1 MPPTAPPE
9 FLRYSPADIVQMGR
23 ERGTA
28 PEQIAQAV
36 TKHRDNLTAYGMQ
49 TYGERFNAAL
59 PRLQEETNTALEEL
73 KPGFGLGDTLSGI
86 GSMLGGLP
94 TTVPAAYYGVTEGF
108 TRPDQYSPEA
118 RAAFDANAAYQQRM
132 QQESQQR
139 LERGEATSTGDAFR
153 SAGPSLGGT
162 VGSMAAAIPAGMT
175 AGALAGSFIEPGGG
189 TVGGGLVGAA
199 ASGLAAA
206 AGAGTVAYRM
216 AGQQFLNDAFTAL
229 QQQRGGQMSEAEKQQ
244 AYNELLPL
252 AENSALWE
260 AGPEAI
266 GNAVSLGTAKIV
278 FGLGKPLLTNLA
290 KTALGKAGVKVGTIA
305 GSQAV
310 ELGGETATAL
320 GQGVTQAQAEAY
332 ARGDANW
339 RQARS
344 AYDRPGGTLQALKD
358 IAPATLALGATTLGA
373 GGVAKLATLP
383 FQKPNDNVSPN
394 QTPAPSGSPQAP
406 GTTPATAAMAGGAGA
421 VPSTLSRIAQESL
434 VPDLPEFT
442 GELTAEDVQDL
453 ERVGQTMSD
462 PSTTPPAQTFTGSN
476 VQMGTEMPVPSPTA
490 NAGAGT
496 GAMGRVPAF
505 ADDPLTAPVTESGDV
520 INDLRIPRSPA
531 AIAESQR
538 LENERQSQIARLRMI
553 DNKAQGMP
561 LIPDSPRG
569 DKDILDFANEN
580 PIYLPPGFSKERNLP
595 EYEKLKEAKLPAY
608 WRQFVASSKHG
619 GNPEQVAQRAFEAG
633 LISEPDAGLYLDA
646 VREGIDSRQQ
656 YRVDFAAREKALET
670 EEKQVIDFEK
680 TQQTLRRKDKERV
693 RFEDIAPGDEMTI
706 DGEQAVV
713 RNIEYTE
720 DGYLTNVVIE
730 DGKRFGLMQ
739 FDPQTRSGLFVDEF
753 TPKEREP
760 SGTAE
765 EPLFSRAAPRMD
777 FSGLMQ
783 NAQAV
788 ASGQQAPQTSAAL
801 AGMFAAPT
809 PEAPAGAR
817 PAGNGGARGVQR
829 FFPSSLPPTP
839 TLPPSQTQ
847 TQGGG
852 GGVRGGEGLRAAY
865 REATRG
871 SGTQMATL
879 SSVYAQARLLQ
890 PGLTPEAFL
899 AQVQEGYN
907 NGTLYLEG
915 AGSQQE
921 AAAAGLSLPGTNVG
935 TAVRMMPVPD
945 SGNPASSIQQPAS
958 SLASPAELAA
968 NQKANEAILQS
979 LGLPTKKGTRVWGAA
994 KIKAALAKLSTD
1006 ERYPATTRAMARE
1019 LSKLSL
1025 DNLLLKIEADARL
1038 NWAGLY
1044 QPFTD
1049 GRGEL
1054 SLNTRTMGRG
1064 DLDIGITLVHEALHH
1079 ATYRNLRSPRTARQ
1093 KQAKADL
1100 EALFK
1105 RAKAALAVNG
1115 RLSQFDYELS
1125 NTDEFITGL
1134 FTRAD
1139 FQAALAD
1146 IPADAAPQTLGQRVR
1161 SVLDEIFRVLAE
1173 LVTSKAVPPGSV
1185 LEASMAATLRLM
1197 EDGRT
1202 VAEMD
1207 MAALKR
1213 PVEKPRGKAK
1223 IKDARNEFMG
1233 QPSWQSFRDAIGV
1246 IDPGSIQKAGVP
1258 TVESSTRTKDAELTA
1273 LWRSGYQSAPN
1284 AVETWRGGEHT
1295 LELKGPRVMKQ
1306 THPETFGAQY
1316 DPTTPEILQWGTP
1329 LRYLQRWRLFNEL
1342 FPGADVRFEGV
1353 VMHPNGTLS
1362 LKISQPVLQGTK
1374 PEADEIAAVLTKD
1387 GWQKMAL
1394 NTWRKG
1400 DLLMTDTKPDNFF
1413 KLADGLIV
1421 PVDVV
1426 LQEGMAEAPLMNPAQ
1441 PEMRESRSAFVRPE
1455 QADRMKPVQGNDL
1468 MLAEAAQ
1475 WLAGVDDATAVQ
1487 QLETGRAPEGLR
1499 SDHLP
1504 ALAERTMQRLVQTM
1518 ASDKE
1523 LVRLRAEALLDRAG
1537 LALQNIIND
1546 QAGRGLQQVGAA
1558 NARLLP
1564 IAPILAVKR
1573 ILVQRA
1579 EVVMDKRFEGGAEG
1593 AVEKVKVIL
1602 QKADTQASTEVAQ
1615 AVQDTV
1621 EMAPPVD
1628 PAAARAAVNAI
1639 TQTARTYFGG
1649 TLPPRVK
1656 ILHQEQAEWDA
1667 RMNGNVLELNA
1678 AALETS
1684 QVVGK
1689 IEHEIGH
1696 LLFQDPAMRQQF
1708 DALWNSL
1715 DVNERAQIENITA
1728 ALYDAANRNE
1738 EASVRALDT
1747 VRQMVEAK
1755 NPGLWQRFVTWL
1767 RQAWER
1773 LTGRLPRDPRRLAA
1787 VMIETGV
1794 ARLKGVEG
1802 NQTEVRES
1810 RRSDLLKVNSPQLAR
1825 LLNSL
1830 RVKVAPGLKW
1840 RDIFTDMPATQLE
1853 RQREI
1858 YKRLMQHKALVKLS
1872 ANERLQLTN
1881 ELDKAWQR
1889 ARKKVFDKE
1898 LEKAGV
1904 LGEKD
1909 ASDRKKA
1916 KAVLPKMLRMI
1927 NLGMFDSAAWRDA
1940 VAPQYG
1946 LRVLTSADTAQLR
1959 TLAEAAW
1966 KLPEG
1971 VIRNQKLRDLLNAI
1985 QKKTGASW
1993 IEVLNSYWTAAV
2005 LSGLR
2010 TQFDTWLAAMNG
2022 MGTNLMQIGGLV
2034 ARGQGRAAID
2044 AHAQWWRGLFEGV
2057 RESGQILFKG
2067 DTSYLKRFGADLKK
2081 ALEGE
2086 TSVTPVPLGE
2096 NLWKNGNTFQKY
2108 GLAPVMMFTGR
2119 LMAAADHINNTAT
2132 TQGAIAVARAL
2143 HPELYQGKVGF
2154 TETERADA
2162 RTQALREVT
2171 GGSEPKTGQERA
2183 TVSART
2189 REILNG
2195 TVKPTDYAAASEIGD
2210 MAAYQNDPTGL
2221 FGVVYSAMK
2230 QGLGSIQRKLGDYA
2244 EDLTANRF
2252 TRVISGMMAGSLH
2265 GITGTRFMRFGANFG
2280 ADLTRYIPGSYVLG
2294 KAGFYGRDVSRMQQ
2308 ELLLGKNIVGLML
2321 ASTLAAVFLNSDDE
2335 DEGWQIEGDWSTLN
2349 PQQAKERMAAGYER
2363 LTMWKRDGDQVRR
2376 VSYKQWPT
2384 MGLFA
2389 VVGGMLD
2396 EKRHKP
2402 ASWAQHGTAGH
2413 LLRGV
2418 ATGYTQVKN
2427 VSAVRNLVELFGEPT
2442 FSADAVSG
2450 TIEKMTKIGTNFAG
2464 GFMPTLI
2471 KDAETWT
2478 DPRNFKPEGT
2488 SELMLRS
2495 MPIARKF
2502 VNDGRPQLNL
2512 LGEEVKLQRA
2522 PWSRTYTSVESGEAH
2537 RVLGALLA
2545 RGLALPMPS
2554 DQVTVFK
2561 DNVRVPLETLGRDA
2575 VWKYEKAV
2583 GQGYK
2588 EWLYLEGSDLLK
2600 LPAQEA
2606 DARIKARAE
2615 AIKARAKAQ
2624 VLR

>member
-1 MPPTAPPE
+1 VDVAPLVPGLE
-9 FLRYSPADIVQMGR
+9 EDTGA
-23 ERGTA
+23 
-28 PEQIAQAV
+28 
-36 TKHRDNLTAYGMQ
+36 LTAQ
-49 TYGERFNAAL
+49 
-59 PRLQEETNTALEEL
+59 
-73 KPGFGLGDTLSGI
+73 
-86 GSMLGGLP
+86 
-94 TTVPAAYYGVTEGF
+94 
-108 TRPDQYSPEA
+108 
-118 RAAFDANAAYQQRM
+118 
-132 QQESQQR
+132 
-139 LERGEATSTGDAFR
+139 
-153 SAGPSLGGT
+153 
-162 VGSMAAAIPAGMT
+162 
-175 AGALAGSFIEPGGG
+175 
-189 TVGGGLVGAA
+189 
-199 ASGLAAA
+199 
-206 AGAGTVAYRM
+206 
-216 AGQQFLNDAFTAL
+216 
-229 QQQRGGQMSEAEKQQ
+229 
-244 AYNELLPL
+244 
-252 AENSALWE
+252 
-260 AGPEAI
+260 
-266 GNAVSLGTAKIV
+266 
-278 FGLGKPLLTNLA
+278 
-290 KTALGKAGVKVGTIA
+290 
-305 GSQAV
+305 
-310 ELGGETATAL
+310 
-320 GQGVTQAQAEAY
+320 
-332 ARGDANW
+332 
-339 RQARS
+339 
-344 AYDRPGGTLQALKD
+344 
-358 IAPATLALGATTLGA
+358 
-373 GGVAKLATLP
+373 
-383 FQKPNDNVSPN
+383 
-394 QTPAPSGSPQAP
+394 
-406 GTTPATAAMAGGAGA
+406 
-421 VPSTLSRIAQESL
+421 
-434 VPDLPEFT
+434 
-442 GELTAEDVQDL
+442 DVQDL
-453 ERVGQTMSD
+453 ERGRGGDNRTIGQGDNETIRQGD
-462 PSTTPPAQTFTGSN
+462 NQTGRQAILTNVPDAVTQPDNGPAQTITGSN
-476 VQMGTEMPVPSPTA
+476 VQTGTEMPVPPPTA
-490 NAGAGT
+490 DAGAGA
-496 GAMGRVPAF
+496 GATVPDAQGVGQ
-505 ADDPLTAPVTESGDV
+505 AMSDTPQVSPSPSLPVSE
-520 INDLRIPRSPA
+520 SPA
-531 AIAESQR
+531 PLMLPSRNFTGGLASQ
-538 LENERQSQIARLRMI
+538 LEGSAASLGRNAARGTRNPEPITNNSSLSSAYTQASRGSSSAMVPI
-553 DNKAQGMP
+553 SRVYEQAKAQNPALTVPQFLAEVQAADQRGEVLLEP
-561 LIPDSPRG
+561 FDSP
-569 DKDILDFANEN
+569 
-580 PIYLPPGFSKERNLP
+580 
-595 EYEKLKEAKLPAY
+595 
-608 WRQFVASSKHG
+608 
-619 GNPEQVAQRAFEAG
+619 AG
-633 LISEPDAGLYLDA
+633 LQAAG
-646 VREGIDSRQQ
+646 E
-656 YRVDFAAREKALET
+656 F
-670 EEKQVIDFEK
+670 
-680 TQQTLRRKDKERV
+680 
-693 RFEDIAPGDEMTI
+693 
-706 DGEQAVV
+706 VV
-713 RNIEYTE
+713 RN
-720 DGYLTNVVIE
+720 
-730 DGKRFGLMQ
+730 
-739 FDPQTRSGLFVDEF
+739 
-753 TPKEREP
+753 
-760 SGTAE
+760 
-765 EPLFSRAAPRMD
+765 
-777 FSGLMQ
+777 
-783 NAQAV
+783 
-788 ASGQQAPQTSAAL
+788 ASGVPSVNMAVPSPQ
-801 AGMFAAPT
+801 GMT
-809 PEAPAGAR
+809 NEEGR
-817 PAGNGGARGVQR
+817 RTN
-829 FFPSSLPPTP
+829 
-839 TLPPSQTQ
+839 
-847 TQGGG
+847 
-852 GGVRGGEGLRAAY
+852 GLRNPA
-865 REATRG
+865 ERG
-871 SGTQMATL
+871 SGAGINADESPAPVNPE
-879 SSVYAQARLLQ
+879 SSRA
-890 PGLTPEAFL
+890 
-899 AQVQEGYN
+899 EG
-907 NGTLYLEG
+907 GT
-915 AGSQQE
+915 
-921 AAAAGLSLPGTNVG
+921 
-935 TAVRMMPVPD
+935 
-945 SGNPASSIQQPAS
+945 
-958 SLASPAELAA
+958 LASPAELKAA
-968 NQKANEAILQS
+968 QKSNEAKLAA
-979 LGLPTKKGTRVWGAA
+979 LGLPVKPGTRIWAA
-994 KIKAALAKLSTD
+994 SKMRTALGKIAKDGS
-1006 ERYPATTRAMARE
+1006 YPATMRAMADLLTRVN
-1019 LSKLSL
+1019 L
-1025 DNLLLKIEADARL
+1025 DNLLLKVEADARL
-1038 NWAGLY
+1038 NFAGKY
-1044 QPFTD
+1044 QPYND
-1049 GRGEL
+1049 GRGEI
-1054 SLNTRTMGRG
+1054 SLNTRVTGRG
-1064 DLDIGITLVHEALHH
+1064 DTDIVQSLVHELLHH
-1079 ATYRNLRSPRTARQ
+1079 ATYRALRSPKNAVQ
-1093 KQAKADL
+1093 KGAIADL
-1100 EALFK
+1100 EALRK
-1105 RAKAALAVNG
+1105 RALAALSAQEQG
-1115 RLSQFDYELS
+1115 RQFDYELS
-1125 NTDEFITGL
+1125 NTDEFIAAL

-1139 FQAALAD
+1139 FQTALAG
-1146 IPADAAPQTLGQRVR
+1146 IPAESAPKSLTQRIR
-1161 SVLDEIFRVLAE
+1161 SVLDEIFRVLGE
-1173 LVTSKAVPPGSV
+1173 LVTGKKVEPGSV

-1197 EDGRT
+1197 EDGKPSLPSRLGNAVMMNGEGRMT
-1202 VAEMD
+1202 ND
-1207 MAALKR
+1207 GALQM
-1213 PVEKPRGKAK
+1213 PVEKAAAK
-1223 IKDARNEFMG
+1223 SKVNDDQGDYMG
-1233 QPSWQSFRDAIGV
+1233 QAGWQSFRDAIGV
-1246 IDPGSIQKAGVP
+1246 IDPRASANAGV
-1258 TVESSTRTKDAELTA
+1258 STLATSASTANAELTA
-1273 LWRSGYQSAPN
+1273 LWRSGYQAAPN
-1284 AVETWRGGEHT
+1284 TVDTVRGGEHT
-1295 LELKGPRVMKQ
+1295 LELKGKRYFKQ
-1306 THPETFGAQY
+1306 THPEKFGAVF
-1316 DPTTPEILQWGTP
+1316 DPATPEVLGWGTP
-1329 LRYLQRWRLFNEL
+1329 LQYLQRWRLFNEL

-1353 VMHPNGTLS
+1353 VMHPNGQVS

-1374 PEADEIAAVLTKD
+1374 PTAEEITEVLTQD
-1387 GWQKMAL
+1387 GWRKTSL

-1400 DLLMTDTKPDNFF
+1400 GLLMSDAKPDNFL

-1421 PVDVV
+1421 PVDLV
-1426 LQEGMAEAPLMNPAQ
+1426 LQEGMAEAPLMNPAAEQ
-1441 PEMRESRSAFVRPE
+1441 RENRSAFARPE
-1455 QADRMKPVQGNDL
+1455 QAARMYEVQGNDV
-1468 MLAEAAQ
+1468 MMTEAAQ
-1475 WLAGVDDATAVQ
+1475 WLAGVDNATAVQ
-1487 QLETGRAPEGLR
+1487 QLESGLPPAGLR
-1499 SDHLP
+1499 KDHLP
-1504 ALAERTMQRLVQTM
+1504 ALAEQTMQRLVQTM

-1523 LVRLRAEALLDRAG
+1523 LVRLQAEALLDRAG
-1537 LALQNIIND
+1537 IAWQDVINRE
-1546 QAGRGLQQVGAA
+1546 AGRGLQQVGAA

-1564 IAPILAVKR
+1564 IAPILATKR

-1593 AVEKVKVIL
+1593 AVEKVKGII

-1656 ILHQEQAEWDA
+1656 ILHQDQAEWDA

-1728 ALYDAANRNE
+1728 VLYDAANRNE
-1738 EASVRALDT
+1738 EASVRALDA

-1773 LTGRLPRDPRRLAA
+1773 LTGRLPGDPRRLAA

-1830 RVKVAPGLKW
+1830 RIKVAPGLKW

-1858 YKRLMQHKALVKLS
+1858 YKRLMQHQALQNLS
-1872 ANERLQLTN
+1872 AAERLQLTN

-1889 ARKKVFDKE
+1889 ERRKVFNKE

-1909 ASDRKKA
+1909 KTDRVKA

-2010 TQFDTWLAAMNG
+2010 TQFDTWMSAING

-2034 ARGQGRAAID
+2034 ARGRGRAAID

-2086 TSVTPVPLGE
+2086 TTVTPVLLGE
-2096 NLWKNGNTFQKY
+2096 NLWKNGNTFYKY

-2162 RTQALREVT
+2162 RAQALREVT
-2171 GGSEPKTGQERA
+2171 GGNEPKTSQERA

-2195 TVKPTDYAAASEIGD
+2195 TVKPADYAAASEIGD

-2230 QGLGSIQRKLGDYA
+2230 QGLGSIQRGLGDYA
-2244 EDLTANRF
+2244 EDVTANRF
-2252 TRVISGMMAGSLH
+2252 ARVVSGMMAGSLH

-2308 ELLLGKNIVGLML
+2308 ELLLGKNLVGLML

-2450 TIEKMTKIGTNFAG
+2450 TIDKMIKIGTNFAG

-2471 KDAETWT
+2471 KDAEAWT

-2488 SELMLRS
+2488 AELMLRS
-2495 MPIARKF
+2495 MVIARKF

-2522 PWSRTYTSVESGEAH
+2522 PWSRAYTSVESGEAH

-2554 DQVTVFK
+2554 DQISVFK
-2561 DNVRVPLETLGRDA
+2561 NGVKVPLESLGREA

-2588 EWLYLEGSDLLK
+2588 EWLYLEGSDLLQMPVK
-2600 LPAQEA
+2600 QAAKVIEQRAASIKRQAL
-2606 DARIKARAE
+2606 ARVVR
-2615 AIKARAKAQ
+2615 
-2624 VLR
+2624 

>member
-1 MPPTAPPE
+1 MPVYELTSAKTGQNYRVDFDRDPVEADVDEAVNYFDNEFARQNGVAPEVLDQGPLGTVINKVRDVGPAVVGGLMETGGNLLGAGARLVGLPDSLPQGIAGLGADLQDEGRRLRPTNPANVTANTIGSGLQQGIGLVATMGAAAPVVGVKAALGTVPLVMGGIQGGGQGVMTARDMGIE
-9 FLRYSPADIVQMGR
+9 SPAGQLGMGAAFGAAEMLAERMGGAGSKALTEAVQRGVASTLKQAGKTMGS
-23 ERGTA
+23 EAVEEPVTGFAQDAATWLGG
-28 PEQIAQAV
+28 QAV
-36 TKHRDNLTAYGMQ
+36 EDPNR
-49 TYGERFNAAL
+49 
-59 PRLQEETNTALEEL
+59 
-73 KPGFGLGDTLSGI
+73 PGFTTTGYE
-86 GSMLGGLP
+86 LP
-94 TTVPAAYYGVTEGF
+94 KLDAA
-108 TRPDQYSPEA
+108 
-118 RAAFDANAAYQQRM
+118 M
-132 QQESQQR
+132 
-139 LERGEATSTGDAFR
+139 LERRKQEAIGGA
-153 SAGPSLGGT
+153 AGGT
-162 VGSMAAAIPAGMT
+162 VFAG
-175 AGALAGSFIEPGGG
+175 
-189 TVGGGLVGAA
+189 
-199 ASGLAAA
+199 
-206 AGAGTVAYRM
+206 
-216 AGQQFLNDAFTAL
+216 L
-229 QQQRGGQMSEAEKQQ
+229 Q
-244 AYNELLPL
+244 
-252 AENSALWE
+252 
-260 AGPEAI
+260 
-266 GNAVSLGTAKIV
+266 
-278 FGLGKPLLTNLA
+278 
-290 KTALGKAGVKVGTIA
+290 
-305 GSQAV
+305 
-310 ELGGETATAL
+310 
-320 GQGVTQAQAEAY
+320 
-332 ARGDANW
+332 
-339 RQARS
+339 
-344 AYDRPGGTLQALKD
+344 
-358 IAPATLALGATTLGA
+358 LALPNND
-373 GGVAKLATLP
+373 TLP
-383 FQKPNDNVSPN
+383 PN
-394 QTPAPSGSPQAP
+394 QTPAQAGTTQAP

-453 ERVGQTMSD
+453 EGVGQSMSD
-462 PSTTPPAQTFTGSN
+462 PSTLQVGGAASPMPGAFRVTGEGSTPSPAT
-476 VQMGTEMPVPSPTA
+476 SPTA
-490 NAGAGT
+490 SVTEESSVTADQTAQPTPGAG
-496 GAMGRVPAF
+496 
-505 ADDPLTAPVTESGDV
+505 L
-520 INDLRIPRSPA
+520 SPA
-531 AIAESQR
+531 AGSFSPAERSPEAQAYAQAVAQAA
-538 LENERQSQIARLRMI
+538 EEARQAQIARLRMI

-569 DKDILDFANEN
+569 DRDILDFANEN
-580 PIYLPPGFSKERNLP
+580 PIYLPPGFSEERNLP

-608 WRQFVASSKHG
+608 WRQFVASSKRG
-619 GNPEQVAQRAFEAG
+619 GNPEQVAQRAYDAG

-646 VREGIDSRQQ
+646 VREGIDSRKQ

-706 DGEQAVV
+706 DGEKAVV
-713 RNIEYTE
+713 KNIEYTE

-739 FDPQTRSGLFVDEF
+739 FDPQNRQGIFVDEF
-753 TPKEREP
+753 TPKQREQP
-760 SGTAE
+760 GDAE
-765 EPLFSRAAPRMD
+765 EPLFSRAAPRLD

-788 ASGQQAPQTSAAL
+788 ASGAQAPQTSAAL
-801 AGMFAAPT
+801 GSMINAPGQRSGPVPAQAGP
-809 PEAPAGAR
+809 
-817 PAGNGGARGVQR
+817 RGVNR
-829 FFPSSLPPTP
+829 FFPASSNQQPGSSILP
-839 TLPPSQTQ
+839 
-847 TQGGG
+847 
-852 GGVRGGEGLRAAY
+852 AAY

-871 SGTQMATL
+871 SSTQMAPL
-879 SSVYAQARLLQ
+879 SSVYSQARLLQ

-899 AQVQEGYN
+899 AQVQDGYN

-921 AAAAGLSLPGTNVG
+921 AQQASLSLPGTPVG
-935 TAVRMMPVPD
+935 TAVRMMPVPQADRAQRINPYGMQRRNLPKAKPKETRATPTLTNPD
-945 SGNPASSIQQPAS
+945 STLANALQPETEVPAAMRGVVFNAIS
-958 SLASPAELAA
+958 SLESLWG
-968 NQKANEAILQS
+968 LS
-979 LGLPTKKGTRVWGAA
+979 LGKVQTIGLKLIPKSSRDHGEYVVRGH
-994 KIKAALAKLSTD
+994 IALN
-1006 ERYPATTRAMARE
+1006 
-1019 LSKLSL
+1019 
-1025 DNLLLKIEADARL
+1025 DNLSDAQL
-1038 NWAGLY
+1038 A
-1044 QPFTD
+1044 
-1049 GRGEL
+1049 
-1054 SLNTRTMGRG
+1054 NTA
-1064 DLDIGITLVHEALHH
+1064 VHEFAHHLHH
-1079 ATYRNLRSPRTARQ
+1079 AHTPGSGFDLEQHAPLKQLMGVLTRTASFKELQIAARANTGSQ
-1093 KQAKADL
+1093 TKMAKWLRYAADPKEL
-1100 EALFK
+1100 LARSIE
-1105 RAKAALAVNG
+1105 RATAKLAG
-1115 RLSQFDYELS
+1115 RAQPNYGDANVYTLL
-1125 NTDEFITGL
+1125 TDAEID
-1134 FTRAD
+1134 AI
-1139 FQAALAD
+1139 
-1146 IPADAAPQTLGQRVR
+1146 IPYVR
-1161 SVLDEIFRVLAE
+1161 SYFQSLSV
-1173 LVTSKAVPPGSV
+1173 GSV
-1185 LEASMAATLRLM
+1185 LPENRQSELGDAVGQ
-1197 EDGRT
+1197 GRGT
-1202 VAEMD
+1202 TGPDEVSGRSVGTAGIGDSGGIGDEVA
-1207 MAALKR
+1207 R
-1213 PVEKPRGKAK
+1213 
-1223 IKDARNEFMG
+1223 
-1233 QPSWQSFRDAIGV
+1233 
-1246 IDPGSIQKAGVP
+1246 
-1258 TVESSTRTKDAELTA
+1258 STP
-1273 LWRSGYQSAPN
+1273 AP
-1284 AVETWRGGEHT
+1284 ER
-1295 LELKGPRVMKQ
+1295 
-1306 THPETFGAQY
+1306 
-1316 DPTTPEILQWGTP
+1316 
-1329 LRYLQRWRLFNEL
+1329 
-1342 FPGADVRFEGV
+1342 
-1353 VMHPNGTLS
+1353 
-1362 LKISQPVLQGTK
+1362 
-1374 PEADEIAAVLTKD
+1374 
-1387 GWQKMAL
+1387 
-1394 NTWRKG
+1394 
-1400 DLLMTDTKPDNFF
+1400 
-1413 KLADGLIV
+1413 
-1421 PVDVV
+1421 
-1426 LQEGMAEAPLMNPAQ
+1426 
-1441 PEMRESRSAFVRPE
+1441 RENRSAFARPE
-1455 QADRMKPVQGNDL
+1455 QEQRMYEVQGNDI
-1468 MLAEAAQ
+1468 MQAEAAQ
-1475 WLAGVDDATAVQ
+1475 WLATVDNATAVQ
-1487 QLETGRAPEGLR
+1487 QLESGLPPAGLR
-1499 SDHLP
+1499 KDHLP

-1523 LVRLRAEALLDRAG
+1523 LVRLQAEALLDRAG
-1537 LALQNIIND
+1537 IAWQDVINRE
-1546 QAGRGLQQVGAA
+1546 AGRGLQQVGAA

-1564 IAPILAVKR
+1564 IAPILATKR

-1593 AVEKVKVIL
+1593 AVEKVKVII
-1602 QKADTQASTEVAQ
+1602 QKADTQASQEVAQ

-1738 EASVRALDT
+1738 EASVRALDA

-1767 RQAWER
+1767 KQAWER

-1802 NQTEVRES
+1802 NQTDVRES
-1810 RRSDLLKVNSPQLAR
+1810 RRSDLLKVNSPQLAK

-1830 RVKVAPGLKW
+1830 RTKVAPGMKW
-1840 RDIFTDMPATQLE
+1840 ADIFTEMPAAQLE

-1898 LEKAGV
+1898 LDKAGV

-1946 LRVLTSADTAQLR
+1946 LRMLTSADTAQLR

-2010 TQFDTWLAAMNG
+2010 TQFDTWMAAING
-2022 MGTNLMQIGGLV
+2022 MGTNLMQIGGLM

-2096 NLWKNGNTFQKY
+2096 NLWQNGNTFQKY

-2171 GGSEPKTGQERA
+2171 GGNEPQTSQERA

-2195 TVKPTDYAAASEIGD
+2195 TVKPADYAAATEIGD

-2230 QGLGSIQRKLGDYA
+2230 QGLGSIQRGLGDYA
-2244 EDLTANRF
+2244 EDVTANRF
-2252 TRVISGMMAGSLH
+2252 TRVVSGMMAGSLH

-2294 KAGFYGRDVSRMQQ
+2294 KAGFYGRGVSRMQQ
-2308 ELLLGKNIVGLML
+2308 ELLLGKNLVGLML

-2402 ASWAQHGTAGH
+2402 ASWAEHGTAGH

-2418 ATGYTQVKN
+2418 ATGYTQIKN

-2450 TIEKMTKIGTNFAG
+2450 TIDKMIKIGTNFTG

-2478 DPRNFKPEGT
+2478 DPRSFKPEGT
-2488 SELMLRS
+2488 AELMLRS
-2495 MPIARKF
+2495 VPFARKF

-2522 PWSRTYTSVESGEAH
+2522 PWSRAYTSVESAEAH

-2554 DQVTVFK
+2554 DQVTIIK

-2588 EWLYLEGSDLLK
+2588 EWLHLEGSDLLK
-2600 LPAQEA
+2600 LPVQEA
-2606 DARIKARAE
+2606 DARIKSRAE
-2615 AIKARAKAQ
+2615 AIKARAKAS
-2624 VLR
+2624 VVR

>member
-1 MPPTAPPE
+1 M
-9 FLRYSPADIVQMGR
+9 
-23 ERGTA
+23 
-28 PEQIAQAV
+28 
-36 TKHRDNLTAYGMQ
+36 
-49 TYGERFNAAL
+49 
-59 PRLQEETNTALEEL
+59 
-73 KPGFGLGDTLSGI
+73 
-86 GSMLGGLP
+86 
-94 TTVPAAYYGVTEGF
+94 
-108 TRPDQYSPEA
+108 
-118 RAAFDANAAYQQRM
+118 
-132 QQESQQR
+132 
-139 LERGEATSTGDAFR
+139 
-153 SAGPSLGGT
+153 
-162 VGSMAAAIPAGMT
+162 
-175 AGALAGSFIEPGGG
+175 
-189 TVGGGLVGAA
+189 
-199 ASGLAAA
+199 
-206 AGAGTVAYRM
+206 
-216 AGQQFLNDAFTAL
+216 
-229 QQQRGGQMSEAEKQQ
+229 
-244 AYNELLPL
+244 
-252 AENSALWE
+252 
-260 AGPEAI
+260 
-266 GNAVSLGTAKIV
+266 
-278 FGLGKPLLTNLA
+278 
-290 KTALGKAGVKVGTIA
+290 
-305 GSQAV
+305 
-310 ELGGETATAL
+310 
-320 GQGVTQAQAEAY
+320 
-332 ARGDANW
+332 
-339 RQARS
+339 
-344 AYDRPGGTLQALKD
+344 
-358 IAPATLALGATTLGA
+358 
-373 GGVAKLATLP
+373 
-383 FQKPNDNVSPN
+383 
-394 QTPAPSGSPQAP
+394 
-406 GTTPATAAMAGGAGA
+406 
-421 VPSTLSRIAQESL
+421 
-434 VPDLPEFT
+434 
-442 GELTAEDVQDL
+442 
-453 ERVGQTMSD
+453 
-462 PSTTPPAQTFTGSN
+462 
-476 VQMGTEMPVPSPTA
+476 
-490 NAGAGT
+490 
-496 GAMGRVPAF
+496 
-505 ADDPLTAPVTESGDV
+505 
-520 INDLRIPRSPA
+520 
-531 AIAESQR
+531 
-538 LENERQSQIARLRMI
+538 
-553 DNKAQGMP
+553 
-561 LIPDSPRG
+561 
-569 DKDILDFANEN
+569 
-580 PIYLPPGFSKERNLP
+580 
-595 EYEKLKEAKLPAY
+595 YE
-608 WRQFVASSKHG
+608 
-619 GNPEQVAQRAFEAG
+619 
-633 LISEPDAGLYLDA
+633 
-646 VREGIDSRQQ
+646 
-656 YRVDFAAREKALET
+656 
-670 EEKQVIDFEK
+670 
-680 TQQTLRRKDKERV
+680 
-693 RFEDIAPGDEMTI
+693 
-706 DGEQAVV
+706 
-713 RNIEYTE
+713 
-720 DGYLTNVVIE
+720 
-730 DGKRFGLMQ
+730 
-739 FDPQTRSGLFVDEF
+739 
-753 TPKEREP
+753 
-760 SGTAE
+760 
-765 EPLFSRAAPRMD
+765 
-777 FSGLMQ
+777 
-783 NAQAV
+783 
-788 ASGQQAPQTSAAL
+788 
-801 AGMFAAPT
+801 
-809 PEAPAGAR
+809 
-817 PAGNGGARGVQR
+817 
-829 FFPSSLPPTP
+829 
-839 TLPPSQTQ
+839 
-847 TQGGG
+847 
-852 GGVRGGEGLRAAY
+852 
-865 REATRG
+865 
-871 SGTQMATL
+871 
-879 SSVYAQARLLQ
+879 
-890 PGLTPEAFL
+890 
-899 AQVQEGYN
+899 
-907 NGTLYLEG
+907 
-915 AGSQQE
+915 
-921 AAAAGLSLPGTNVG
+921 
-935 TAVRMMPVPD
+935 
-945 SGNPASSIQQPAS
+945 
-958 SLASPAELAA
+958 
-968 NQKANEAILQS
+968 
-979 LGLPTKKGTRVWGAA
+979 
-994 KIKAALAKLSTD
+994 
-1006 ERYPATTRAMARE
+1006 
-1019 LSKLSL
+1019 
-1025 DNLLLKIEADARL
+1025 
-1038 NWAGLY
+1038 
-1044 QPFTD
+1044 
-1049 GRGEL
+1049 
-1054 SLNTRTMGRG
+1054 
-1064 DLDIGITLVHEALHH
+1064 
-1079 ATYRNLRSPRTARQ
+1079 
-1093 KQAKADL
+1093 
-1100 EALFK
+1100 
-1105 RAKAALAVNG
+1105 
-1115 RLSQFDYELS
+1115 
-1125 NTDEFITGL
+1125 
-1134 FTRAD
+1134 
-1139 FQAALAD
+1139 
-1146 IPADAAPQTLGQRVR
+1146 
-1161 SVLDEIFRVLAE
+1161 
-1173 LVTSKAVPPGSV
+1173 
-1185 LEASMAATLRLM
+1185 
-1197 EDGRT
+1197 
-1202 VAEMD
+1202 
-1207 MAALKR
+1207 
-1213 PVEKPRGKAK
+1213 
-1223 IKDARNEFMG
+1223 
-1233 QPSWQSFRDAIGV
+1233 
-1246 IDPGSIQKAGVP
+1246 
-1258 TVESSTRTKDAELTA
+1258 
-1273 LWRSGYQSAPN
+1273 
-1284 AVETWRGGEHT
+1284 
-1295 LELKGPRVMKQ
+1295 
-1306 THPETFGAQY
+1306 
-1316 DPTTPEILQWGTP
+1316 
-1329 LRYLQRWRLFNEL
+1329 
-1342 FPGADVRFEGV
+1342 
-1353 VMHPNGTLS
+1353 
-1362 LKISQPVLQGTK
+1362 
-1374 PEADEIAAVLTKD
+1374 
-1387 GWQKMAL
+1387 
-1394 NTWRKG
+1394 
-1400 DLLMTDTKPDNFF
+1400 
-1413 KLADGLIV
+1413 
-1421 PVDVV
+1421 
-1426 LQEGMAEAPLMNPAQ
+1426 
-1441 PEMRESRSAFVRPE
+1441 
-1455 QADRMKPVQGNDL
+1455 VQGNDI
-1468 MLAEAAQ
+1468 MQAEAAQ
-1475 WLAGVDDATAVQ
+1475 WLATVDNATAVQ
-1487 QLETGRAPEGLR
+1487 QLESGLPPAGLR
-1499 SDHLP
+1499 KDHLP

-1523 LVRLRAEALLDRAG
+1523 LVRLQAEALLDRAG
-1537 LALQNIIND
+1537 IAWQDVINRE
-1546 QAGRGLQQVGAA
+1546 AGRGLQQVGAA

-1564 IAPILAVKR
+1564 IAPILATKR

-1593 AVEKVKVIL
+1593 AVEKVKVII
-1602 QKADTQASTEVAQ
+1602 QKADTQASQEVAQ

-1715 DVNERAQIENITA
+1715 DVNERATIENITA

-1794 ARLKGVEG
+1794 ARLKGMEG

-1810 RRSDLLKVNSPQLAR
+1810 RRSDLLKVNSPQLAK

-1830 RVKVAPGLKW
+1830 RTKVAPGMKW
-1840 RDIFTDMPATQLE
+1840 ADIFTEMPAAQLE

-1898 LEKAGV
+1898 LDKAGV

-1946 LRVLTSADTAQLR
+1946 LRMLTSADTAQLR

-2010 TQFDTWLAAMNG
+2010 TQFDTWMAAING
-2022 MGTNLMQIGGLV
+2022 MGTNLMQIGGLM

-2096 NLWKNGNTFQKY
+2096 NLWQNGNTFQKY

-2171 GGSEPKTGQERA
+2171 GGNEPQTSQERA

-2195 TVKPTDYAAASEIGD
+2195 TVKPADYAAATEIGD

-2230 QGLGSIQRKLGDYA
+2230 QGLGSIQRGLGDYA
-2244 EDLTANRF
+2244 EDVTANRF
-2252 TRVISGMMAGSLH
+2252 TRVVSGMMAGSLH

-2294 KAGFYGRDVSRMQQ
+2294 KAGFYGRGVSRMQQ
-2308 ELLLGKNIVGLML
+2308 ELLLGKNLVGLML

-2402 ASWAQHGTAGH
+2402 ASWAEHGTAGH

-2418 ATGYTQVKN
+2418 ATGYTQIKN

-2450 TIEKMTKIGTNFAG
+2450 TIDKMIKIGTNFTG

-2478 DPRNFKPEGT
+2478 DPRSFKPEGT
-2488 SELMLRS
+2488 AELMLRS
-2495 MPIARKF
+2495 VPFARKF

-2522 PWSRTYTSVESGEAH
+2522 PWSRAYTSVESAEAH

-2554 DQVTVFK
+2554 DQVTIIK

-2588 EWLYLEGSDLLK
+2588 EWLHLEGSDLLK
-2600 LPAQEA
+2600 LPVQEA
-2606 DARIKARAE
+2606 DARIKSRAE
-2615 AIKARAKAQ
+2615 AIKARAKAS
-2624 VLR
+2624 VVR